1 MSATGTLRVS
11 RTEQSARV
19 RRLSE
24 NEAEALTPAEPRV
37 TAAPLSVL
45 LAEGT
50 ARAHQQAERSIFMQA
65 LFVDTWDGIYGQFVQ
80 AQHYVSYL
88 RQLHVLYSTFESV
101 LPRVARTALTPVLL
115 MPELRRATALEA
127 DLAYFCGETRTETFA
142 CVETRLHAERL
153 REVAEDAP
161 HLLVAHVYARCVLDF
176 FAAPERARVITRAF
190 ELEDSRGTLFHGA
203 ATPLEL
209 AEFRVRLHSRID
221 GLELEEDEAREI
233 IQEARMAF
241 RLQALVCDELA
252 RGATGITSAPGGGYR
267 GGFSA
272 SQ

>member
-1 MSATGTLRVS
+1 MSATGTLRLP
-11 RTEQSARV
+11 RNEQSARV

-24 NEAEALTPAEPRV
+24 SEAEALQPVAPAS
-37 TAAPLSVL
+37 APLSVL
-45 LAEGT
+45 LTEGT
-50 ARAHQQAERSIFMQA
+50 ARAHEQAERSVFLQS
-65 LFVDTWDGIYGQFVQ
+65 LFGGSWEGIYGQYVR

-88 RQLHVLYSTFESV
+88 RQLHMLYATYESV
-101 LPRVARTALTPVLL
+101 LPRAARTSLTPVLL
-115 MPELRRATALEA
+115 MPELRRADALEA

-161 HLLVAHVYARCVLDF
+161 HLLVAHVYARCVLDLF
-176 FAAPERARVITRAF
+176 TAPERSRLVASAF
-190 ELEDSRGTLFHGA
+190 ELEDSRGTLFHGS
-203 ATPLEL
+203 ATPDEL
-209 AEFRVRLHSRID
+209 TALRVRLHSRID

-241 RLQALVCDELA
+241 RIQALVCDELA
-252 RGATGITSAPGGGYR
+252 RGATGISPPSGGYR